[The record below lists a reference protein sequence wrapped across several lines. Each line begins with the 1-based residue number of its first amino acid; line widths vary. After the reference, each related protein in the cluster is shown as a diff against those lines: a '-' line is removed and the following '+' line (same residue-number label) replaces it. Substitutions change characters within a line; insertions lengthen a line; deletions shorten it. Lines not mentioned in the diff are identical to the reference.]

1 MKFTLTFLLSALT
14 TLISC
19 QNNNQP
25 IKKNT
30 MHHSEKIT
38 KSEDE
43 WKKILSPEQF
53 HVLREKGTERPFTG
67 DYNLKTDTGVYTCGA
82 CGFELFNSS
91 MKFESHCG
99 WPSFDNEIGDGSRV
113 KKIKDL
119 SHGMVRTEII
129 CSRCDSHLGHIF
141 DDGPTQT
148 GNRYC
153 VNSLSLKFKTIDKK

>member
-1 MKFTLTFLLSALT
+1 MKLIFTLLMSSLT
-14 TLISC
+14 TLLSC
-19 QNNNQP
+19 QNNNKS
-25 IKKNT
+25 IKNKT
-30 MHHSEKIT
+30 MHDSEKII

-43 WKKILSPEQF
+43 WRKTLSPDQYRI
-53 HVLREKGTERPFTG
+53 LREKGTERPFTG
-67 DYNLKTDTGVYTCGA
+67 ELNSKTDAGIYICGA
-82 CGFELFNSS
+82 CGFELFYST

-99 WPSFDNEIGDGSRV
+99 WPSFDNEIGDGTRV

-141 DDGPTQT
+141 DDGPTET

-153 VNSLSLKFKTIDKK
+153 VNSLSLKFKPTDKK